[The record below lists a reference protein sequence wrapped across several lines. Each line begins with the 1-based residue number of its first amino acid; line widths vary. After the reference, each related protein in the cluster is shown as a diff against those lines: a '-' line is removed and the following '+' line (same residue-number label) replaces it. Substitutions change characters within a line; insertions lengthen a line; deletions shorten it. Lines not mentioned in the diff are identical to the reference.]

1 MILMLISASLPYCVD
16 TIERFSIECLKS
28 LYKFRVKS
36 LKCGKTRVTK
46 SWLVV
51 VLYLIGLKNG
61 ASFLDQSQSEVKQKP
76 KQSRITFDTQFKI
89 SLFSIY
95 L

>member
-1 MILMLISASLPYCVD
+1 MILMLISASLFYCVD
-16 TIERFSIECLKS
+16 TKERFSIECLKTKTRANTEGIQKKNTLKS

-51 VLYLIGLKNG
+51 VLYLIG
-61 ASFLDQSQSEVKQKP
+61 
-76 KQSRITFDTQFKI
+76 
-89 SLFSIY
+89 
-95 L
+95 